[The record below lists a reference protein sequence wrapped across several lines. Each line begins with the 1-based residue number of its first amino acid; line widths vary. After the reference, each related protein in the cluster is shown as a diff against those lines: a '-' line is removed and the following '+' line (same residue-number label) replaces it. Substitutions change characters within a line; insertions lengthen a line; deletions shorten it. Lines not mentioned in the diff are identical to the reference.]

1 MKAVRESDFRIPA
14 ALQNI
19 GTITFIHPDYVFES
33 YYDGSS
39 EFNKNYALPTFV
51 KANKHL
57 SVVQSRADVDAVGR
71 WNVSENIRTYQEKV

>member
-1 MKAVRESDFRIPA
+1 MKALRESDFRIPA

-19 GTITFIHPDYVFES
+19 GTITFIHPDYVFEI

-39 EFNKNYALPTFV
+39 DFNKNYALSTFV

-57 SVVQSRADVDAVGR
+57 SVVQSRADVDAVLR
-71 WNVSENIRTYQEKV
+71 WIISENIRTYQGKV